1 MRIAV
6 IQTPGSN
13 CDQDAFHALKDQLGL
28 DAKYVWHRST
38 SLSGFDAVVI
48 PGGFTYGDYLRGG
61 AIAAQ
66 SPVLEEVRRFASEG
80 RPVLG
85 ICNGF
90 QILTE
95 AGILPGALVRNA
107 DRRFVCK
114 NVFIKAAG
122 RGSFWTQ
129 KCDGPLT
136 IPVAHNEGRYIADE
150 ETLKRLEGDGR
161 VAFVYCTAQGDVTPE
176 AAVNGATHNIAG
188 ITNEKGNVL
197 GMMPHPERAVNKV
210 LGSDDGRLILEAIG
224 LAHSR

>member
-28 DAKYVWHRST
+28 DAQYVWHRTT

-66 SPVLEEVRRFASEG
+66 SPILDEVRRFATEG

-107 DRRFVCK
+107 EMRFVCK
-114 NVFIKAAG
+114 NVLIKAVG
-122 RGSFWTQ
+122 HGSFWTSR
-129 KCDGPLT
+129 CEGPLT
-136 IPVAHNEGRYIADE
+136 IPIAHNGGRYIADE
-150 ETLKRLEGDGR
+150 GTVKRLEDEGR
-161 VAFVYCTAQGDVTPE
+161 
-176 AAVNGATHNIAG
+176 
-188 ITNEKGNVL
+188 
-197 GMMPHPERAVNKV
+197 
-210 LGSDDGRLILEAIG
+210 
-224 LAHSR
+224 